1 VPRKQQ
7 VFLSG
12 TRKVER
18 LPGEVTSLIQELID
32 SDVHFI
38 VGDAPGCDRA
48 FQRHLAS
55 LNQSQVRVFS
65 SAPYVRNNLGNWP
78 SEFIDSGLKSK
89 TNAMH
94 AAKDRR
100 MAELCDLGVM
110 IWDGQSAGTL
120 ANLLDVI
127 SQGKSAY
134 LYNYL
139 DNEFVKFDGDT
150 SLSKYLDGFPE
161 VRDMAAKRLKRD
173 KKRSSKLKVDSSKT
187 SETLF

>member
-1 VPRKQQ
+1 MPIQRQ

-18 LPGEVTSLIQELID
+18 LPGEVISLIQELID
-32 SDVHFI
+32 SGVHFI

-55 LNQSQVRVFS
+55 LGELNVIVFS
-65 SAPYVRNNLGNWP
+65 SAPYVRNNLGKWP
-78 SEFIDSGLKSK
+78 SEFIDSGLRSK

-100 MAELCDLGVM
+100 MAELCDLGIM

-127 SQGKSAY
+127 SQGKPAY
-134 LYNYL
+134 MYNYL
-139 DNEFVKFDGDT
+139 DNELVKFEDES
-150 SLSKYLDGFPE
+150 SLANYLEVFPE
-161 VRDMAAKRLKRD
+161 IRDMATKRLKRD
-173 KKRSSKLKVDSSKT
+173 KKRSNKQKLDTSSAP
-187 SETLF
+187 ETLF